1 MKGGK
6 YGIIHTYTCVKRLP
20 MHDKGRKNAM
30 DNRLLFQIEQ
40 VFARLQT
47 PISLL
52 DTDGN
57 SLIPNDD
64 IRFTLPALSAPG
76 TPVFLDGRLY
86 QICSAAPEWVIMT
99 TVGDADGARDAFVLC
114 DAMIGAVIAANEAGN
129 DLNNAYQRIL
139 QNELSLAELDAMV
152 DEHGISSTLPRCV
165 LLMHMVQVQ
174 QRTAYE
180 ILDDL
185 LPHTVHDTLVAMD
198 KHTVAFIKDASGVEE
213 EDELRQFACAVQET
227 LMNEE
232 ALPVTIGIG
241 EVARNVGELHSSYR
255 QARRAIEIGRVYAP
269 ERTIHVYRSMLLERF
284 LSELSPEVAEHYH
297 SLLFN
302 RSTAR
307 LFGEEM
313 LYTIEMFFK
322 KDLNLSDTARQL
334 YIHRNTL
341 VYRLDKVQR
350 QVGLDLRK
358 FEDAVTF
365 KMLLEMSKCG
375 NNKSVNFKTT

>member
-1 MKGGK
+1 
-6 YGIIHTYTCVKRLP
+6 
-20 MHDKGRKNAM
+20 M

-52 DTDGN
+52 DADGN

-64 IRFTLPALSAPG
+64 IRFSLPALTAPG
-76 TPVFLDGRLY
+76 VPVYRDGRLY
-86 QICSAAPEWVIMT
+86 QLCASAPDWVIMT
-99 TVGDADGARDAFVLC
+99 TAVDADSARDAFVLC

-139 QNELSLAELDAMV
+139 QNELSLAELDAV
-152 DEHGISSTLPRCV
+152 ADEHGITATLPRCV
-165 LLMHMVQVQ
+165 LLMHMVQVH
-174 QRTAYE
+174 QRSAYE
-180 ILDDL
+180 ILEEQ
-185 LPHTVHDTLVAMD
+185 LPRNVNDVLVAMD
-198 KHTVAFIKDASGVEE
+198 KHTAAFIKDVSGIED

-227 LMNEE
+227 LMNED
-232 ALPVTIGIG
+232 ALSVTIGIG
-241 EVARNVGELHSSYR
+241 EVARNVGELHASYR

-284 LSELSPEVAEHYH
+284 LSELAPETAEHYH

-375 NNKSVNFKTT
+375 NNKAKGKKAT